1 MTVYSQKFPGLV
13 QICPE
18 CGALLGYNSKDIYEN
33 TYIYCPICRTKI
45 NIHMEEAKEIVKDD
59 GKQSV

>member
-33 TYIYCPICRTKI
+33 TYIYCPI
-45 NIHMEEAKEIVKDD
+45 EIVKD